1 MEAKDAIMRIKDFGL
16 YHAIEDLPK
25 STLTVEAFNKAI
37 ELLRLEAS
45 GRLKILPCDI
55 GDTVYIIG
63 RCKDFPPKLDGTMWD
78 SDGGFGTA
86 TGYYC
91 PYEDS
96 DLCPFAELEDCS
108 FAEDK
113 FGIFEDVVCHICIE
127 EDKMWYVCEN
137 SNGYE
142 NKDFGENIFT
152 TREEAEEKFKEM
164 KQYEEIIR

>member
-1 MEAKDAIMRIKDFGL
+1 MERL
-16 YHAIEDLPK
+16 TYTNK
-25 STLTVEAFNKAI
+25 SNGISVPRKLVYDINMDRTNFAH
-37 ELLRLEAS
+37 LEEIVKKLAYYENLGES
-45 GRLKILPCDI
+45 GRLKIFPCDI

-63 RCKDFPPKLDGTMWD
+63 KCKDFPPKLDGTMWD

-91 PYEDS
+91 PYENS
-96 DLCPFAELEDCS
+96 DLCPFEELEDCS

-127 EDKMWYVCEN
+127 EDETWYVCEN

-142 NKDFGENIFT
+142 NKDFGESIFT
-152 TREEAEEKFKEM
+152 TREDAELKLKEM
-164 KQYEEIIR
+164 KK

>member
-1 MEAKDAIMRIKDFGL
+1 MSRLTRVDECGDIYMSDEYKDMDGDDWDAMALKKLVRYEKLEESGKL
-16 YHAIEDLPK
+16 
-25 STLTVEAFNKAI
+25 I
-37 ELLRLEAS
+37 EL
-45 GRLKILPCDI
+45 PCRVGDI
-55 GDTVYIIG
+55 VYVIG
-63 RCKDFPPKLDGTMWD
+63 KCKDFPPKLDGTMWD

-96 DLCPFAELEDCS
+96 DLCPFSDLEDCS

-127 EDKMWYVCEN
+127 ENKMWYVCEN

-142 NKDFGENIFT
+142 IEDFGTKVFLT
-152 TREEAEEKFKEM
+152 QSEAEQALADMGKEG
-164 KQYEEIIR
+164 E